1 MVNLI
6 KVKRTSIAV
15 AVALIILFPVRIS
28 LQVNKEKYVRPHTQR
43 HYQDGCI
50 YYQEALDPPSNYEEG
65 IIPQKLSRHMYRLSS
80 QT

>member
-1 MVNLI
+1 MV
-6 KVKRTSIAV
+6 KVKRTSISV
-15 AVALIILFPVRIS
+15 AVALIILFPMRIN

-50 YYQEALDPPSNYEEG
+50 YYQEVLDPPRNYEEG